1 VKGRFIGDA
10 VRNIQ
15 DLLEFTNKK
24 DIPGLLLFIDFE
36 KAFDTLEWNYMWKV
50 FERFNFGN
58 SFIKWLKILYTNPI
72 SCILNNG
79 VSGPY
84 FKLERGVRQGD
95 PLSPYIFILS
105 IELLAIKI
113 REDKDVIGFNVNNTE
128 FKLCLYADDMTVAVQ
143 DINSAHKV
151 LELLNVFSRHSGL
164 NVNKTKTEGMW
175 MGKEKN
181 SNEQPFGIKWP
192 KTLVKVLGIYHS
204 HNKDAAVSKNFDD
217 KIASLLKTLHWW
229 KARNLSLTG
238 KILIVKALGLSK
250 FSLVSSLVS
259 VPQAII
265 SKVNTAIY
273 NFIWNGKTDK
283 VKRTFL
289 EQEYEDGGLKMLD
302 FGTMVKGAKVKWIK
316 RYLSCEDIAWK
327 VMFEQFCG
335 KENLNVFLRS
345 NFDIN
350 ELPEGI
356 PSYYAESI
364 RHWFDLKLKQSE
376 EFEPFLWYNK
386 NIKIGNKSIYSG
398 RLFAMGIW
406 RGSDLS
412 HENKLIKFGTLLAR
426 GALNCDYIIWQGIIK
441 AISNNVRHNNF
452 EIKPIDQGLFQCG
465 ISKKYLRIDEATE
478 KEIKG
483 GNKYKALRSM
493 QTKDFKARI
502 KFNNIHGEIDS
513 KMWAAIY
520 VLPWNH
526 NIDNFTRDLQYK
538 ILYRFIATNKL
549 LFKMNKIPSN
559 VCSLCNLHIDS
570 IEHAFWNCLI
580 VRNFWFETFELWNA
594 TCHSNFK
601 PNLRNITFGVLNE
614 DLPSVNTLILHGK
627 KFIQTA
633 KKLVIELSTM
643 NFVDYLKGVIFKI
656 DPCTENIIQFINTF
670 YPDFTV

>member
-1 VKGRFIGDA
+1 
-10 VRNIQ
+10 
-15 DLLEFTNKK
+15 
-24 DIPGLLLFIDFE
+24 
-36 KAFDTLEWNYMWKV
+36 M
-50 FERFNFGN
+50 
-58 SFIKWLKILYTNPI
+58 
-72 SCILNNG
+72 
-79 VSGPY
+79 
-84 FKLERGVRQGD
+84 
-95 PLSPYIFILS
+95 
-105 IELLAIKI
+105 
-113 REDKDVIGFNVNNTE
+113 NNTE

-143 DINSAHKV
+143 DINSARKV

-164 NVNKTKTEGMW
+164 NVNKSKTEGMW

-181 SNEQPFGIKWP
+181 SNEQPFGIKWQ
-192 KTLVKVLGIYHS
+192 KTPLKVLGIYHS

-335 KENLNVFLRS
+335 KVNLNVFLRS

-364 RHWFDLKLKQSE
+364 RHWSDLKLKQTE

-406 RGSDLS
+406 RVSDLY

-426 GALNCDYIIWQGIIK
+426 GALNCDYIIWR
-441 AISNNVRHNNF
+441 V
-452 EIKPIDQGLFQCG
+452 
-465 ISKKYLRIDEATE
+465 
-478 KEIKG
+478 
-483 GNKYKALRSM
+483 
-493 QTKDFKARI
+493 
-502 KFNNIHGEIDS
+502 
-513 KMWAAIY
+513 
-520 VLPWNH
+520 
-526 NIDNFTRDLQYK
+526 
-538 ILYRFIATNKL
+538 
-549 LFKMNKIPSN
+549 
-559 VCSLCNLHIDS
+559 
-570 IEHAFWNCLI
+570 
-580 VRNFWFETFELWNA
+580 
-594 TCHSNFK
+594 
-601 PNLRNITFGVLNE
+601 
-614 DLPSVNTLILHGK
+614 
-627 KFIQTA
+627 
-633 KKLVIELSTM
+633 
-643 NFVDYLKGVIFKI
+643 
-656 DPCTENIIQFINTF
+656 
-670 YPDFTV
+670 